1 MANFDTHPE
10 KDQFRPVLAPQEFR
24 RQTQIPQ
31 VVIQK
36 SKIYLPIFPY
46 CRITRI
52 PFETK
57 VTKLPERQIVL
68 TFFIWVDLYVKMKI
82 SIKSSNLCFTDF
94 KSLKKI
100 LTKVR
105 IFLKSCKFFITPNTC
120 MYIVHAAYEKIL
132 FFLKE

>member
-36 SKIYLPIFPY
+36 SKIYLLIFPY

-52 PFETK
+52 PFE
-57 VTKLPERQIVL
+57 TKLPERQIVL
-68 TFFIWVDLYVKMKI
+68 TFFIWVDLYVKWEI
-82 SIKSSNLCFTDF
+82 SIKSSHLCFTDF

-120 MYIVHAAYEKIL
+120 MYLHAAYEKIL